1 MIAEFKD
8 YLKTLNVADYYYIG
22 KIENSKEKVLGIYPD
37 TSTPRVEAIGKNS
50 SYGTFGVRLLLH
62 WNKNARETETQ
73 ARSLFN
79 SIRYIQDTDMTHYED
94 TGDSTD
100 EPIASTVYVQFI
112 DWDYDEPIFVGTDA
126 NGVYEYVI
134 TGTIYYQKG

>member
-1 MIAEFKD
+1 MIAELRD

-22 KIENSKEKVLGIYPD
+22 KIENSKEKVLGIYPNS
-37 TSTPRVEAIGKNS
+37 STPRVEAVGKDS

-62 WNKNARETETQ
+62 WNKNAKDTEIQ
-73 ARSLFN
+73 ALSLFDH
-79 SIRYIQDTDMTHYED
+79 IRYIQDTDMTHYED
-94 TGDSTD
+94 TGQS
-100 EPIASTVYVQFI
+100 STVHVQFI
-112 DWDYDEPIFVGTDA
+112 DWDYDDPVFVGTDA

>member
-1 MIAEFKD
+1 MIAEFRD

-37 TSTPRVEAIGKNS
+37 TSTPRVEAIGKDS

-62 WNKNARETETQ
+62 WNKNARETEIQ
-73 ARSLFN
+73 ALSLFN

-94 TGDSTD
+94 TGLS
-100 EPIASTVYVQFI
+100 STVHVQYI
-112 DWDYDEPIFVGTDA
+112 DWDYDTPIFVGTDA